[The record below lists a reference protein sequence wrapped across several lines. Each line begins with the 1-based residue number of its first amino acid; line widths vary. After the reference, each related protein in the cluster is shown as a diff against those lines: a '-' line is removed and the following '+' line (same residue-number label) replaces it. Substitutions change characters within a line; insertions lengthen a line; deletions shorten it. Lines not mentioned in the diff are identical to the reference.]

1 MPAASTSCPRSS
13 PAASRAPRTRAG
25 NKSSAG
31 AGALALGA
39 RVRWDRL
46 GRIAMLFV
54 LVALAYLYLSAGVRM
69 FSTWRQSRHDS
80 SLVSNMQ
87 REHRSLVSKHN
98 ALSSQGS
105 LEAEARQLGMMR
117 HGEQPYVVNH
127 LPAN

>member
-1 MPAASTSCPRSS
+1 MPAASTSYPRSS
-13 PAASRAPRTRAG
+13 RARAG
-25 NKSSAG
+25 TPRKRPPVASGAAG
-31 AGALALGA
+31 LGA

-46 GRIAMLFV
+46 ARIAMLFV

-69 FSTWRQSRHDS
+69 FSTWRQAHRDS

-87 REHRSLVSKHN
+87 REHGSLLAKHN

-117 HGEQPYVVNH
+117 PGEQPYVVPG
-127 LPAN
+127 LPNN